1 MFTIVSIPSETSFLG
16 SHDFE
21 DGYALWKN
29 REVTEMV
36 NNKTKSLPKTQG
48 PSHFVLT
55 AHKELPEVFPTD
67 VIKHPVTKR
76 YFSCSSYL

>member
-1 MFTIVSIPSETSFLG
+1 MGSSDIFRIKMSNVYHFLG

-29 REVTEMV
+29 REATEMV
-36 NNKTKSLPKTQG
+36 NNATKSLPKTQG

-55 AHKELPEVFPTD
+55 AHKELPEVFPTE
-67 VIKHPVTKR
+67 VLTVTK
-76 YFSCSSYL
+76 

>member
-1 MFTIVSIPSETSFLG
+1 MLKNTLLKVKKKLLTMVSIPSETSFLG

-29 REVTEMV
+29 REATEMV
-36 NNKTKSLPKTQG
+36 NNETKSLPKTQG

-55 AHKELPEVFPTD
+55 AHKELPEVFPTE
-67 VIKHPVTKR
+67 VLTP
-76 YFSCSSYL
+76 